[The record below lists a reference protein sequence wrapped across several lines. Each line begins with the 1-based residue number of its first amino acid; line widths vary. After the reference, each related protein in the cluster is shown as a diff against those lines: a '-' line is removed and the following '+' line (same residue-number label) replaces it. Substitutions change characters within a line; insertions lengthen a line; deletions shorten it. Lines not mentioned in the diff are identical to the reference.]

1 MNAVAADGV
10 SVIFTQRQLEASELP
25 DAALPD
31 LDSQMV
37 YDIHSEPYR
46 GEGADE
52 DKEEAVGVI
61 FGKAM

>member
-1 MNAVAADGV
+1 MNVVAAGCV
-10 SVIFTQRQLEASELP
+10 SVILAQRRLEASELP

-31 LDSQMV
+31 LNSEMV

-52 DKEEAVGVI
+52 DEEEAVGVI